1 MNTFEIDHISAKMYL
16 SHLYF
21 PGTLLEKFWRILLFV
36 TDDAIS
42 KLYVTVRFR
51 QIEGNSRKFRHI
63 ELNISVTSKIF

>member
-1 MNTFEIDHISAKMYL
+1 MKEHTQSNPTTTSQL
-16 SHLYF
+16 T
-21 PGTLLEKFWRILLFV
+21 TLLEKFWRISLYV

-51 QIEGNSRKFRHI
+51 QIEGNSRKFRYI